1 MHPDRIGGLLN
12 RVKNGELSVEQA
24 MSSLKNLAFEGLG
37 FAVVDH
43 HRELCTGFPEI
54 ILSQGKTAEQIT
66 GSGLHLPL
74 QS

>member
-43 HRELCTGFPEI
+43 H
-54 ILSQGKTAEQIT
+54 Q
-66 GSGLHLPL
+66 
-74 QS
+74 